1 MKRLMFILLVI
12 VLLTGCCV
20 DLVGNIGEMGSVCF
34 VCCDPTYR
42 PWLGIGNQ
50 DYAWWLFW
58 VVHI

>member
-1 MKRLMFILLVI
+1 MKCI

-34 VCCDPTYR
+34 ACCDPTYR